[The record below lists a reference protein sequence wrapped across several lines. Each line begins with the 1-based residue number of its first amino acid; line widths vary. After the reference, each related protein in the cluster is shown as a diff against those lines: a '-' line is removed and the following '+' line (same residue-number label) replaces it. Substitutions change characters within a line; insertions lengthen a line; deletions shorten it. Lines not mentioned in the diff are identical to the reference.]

1 MGAEKLRVP
10 SDKLTKV
17 CDPGELGFETTATV
31 EPLKGTIGQERAIR
45 AIELALD
52 IDEPGFNLF
61 VSGIPGTGRNTAL
74 RSYVDAYS
82 LKKPCPHDWG
92 YVHNFDDP
100 SRPIAISLPCGTL
113 KGLCGDMDELI
124 ESCGREIPGA
134 FESDD
139 YAHRIEETMKGIQT
153 QRQEL
158 TAGVEKEAEAVG
170 FTVTSSQAGI
180 TPVPLKDGS
189 PMTGEDFNALTEE
202 QRADIRE
209 RGDTVQHS
217 ISHLMVELRRLNKT
231 ATEQARDVDK
241 EVVRFTLKPIIDEL
255 QEKYAVYSDVVAYL
269 EQVELDMV
277 EHLDLFKPAEE
288 SAPALPGLPTAS
300 RDDDPFDR
308 YRVNDLVDNT
318 NCDRGPIVVENSPT
332 YYNLFGRIDYK
343 ARMDTFNTDLT
354 MIKAGSVHRANGGF
368 LILQARDLLAS
379 PLSWETL
386 KRTLRSGEVRI
397 ENIGE
402 QYSPLPS
409 VTLRPEPIPVNVK
422 VIVVASPDVV
432 GMVQVLD
439 EDFRRLFKVRADF
452 DTMMERTPEN
462 MKKYAA
468 FVAARCSD
476 GELMPF
482 HKTAVARI
490 IDHSSRLV
498 EHQEK
503 LTTRFMDVADI
514 ITEASYWAG
523 QEDSDRVMGEHVT
536 RAIDEKRYRSSLTED
551 RMQELIEDGTIHIST
566 EGGATGQVN
575 GLAVLQIGDYSFGKP
590 SRITARVS
598 VGRGQVVNI
607 ERETKLSGRIH
618 DKGFMIL
625 TGYLQGKYG
634 GDKPLSLG
642 ASVGFEQSYSEVD
655 GDSASSTE
663 LYALLSELSGL
674 PISQSIAVTGSVNQA
689 GEVQAIGGATQ
700 KNRGLLRCLQ
710 GPWAQRRPR
719 RHDPQRQSEAPGAER
734 RGSTGRRGREV
745 LYICRIHHRR
755 GHRDTHGRA
764 GGRAGRQRRVP

>member
-1 MGAEKLRVP
+1 MG
-10 SDKLTKV
+10 
-17 CDPGELGFETTATV
+17 
-31 EPLKGTIGQERAIR
+31 
-45 AIELALD
+45 
-52 IDEPGFNLF
+52 
-61 VSGIPGTGRNTAL
+61 
-74 RSYVDAYS
+74 
-82 LKKPCPHDWG
+82 
-92 YVHNFDDP
+92 
-100 SRPIAISLPCGTL
+100 
-113 KGLCGDMDELI
+113 
-124 ESCGREIPGA
+124 
-134 FESDD
+134 
-139 YAHRIEETMKGIQT
+139 
-153 QRQEL
+153 
-158 TAGVEKEAEAVG
+158 
-170 FTVTSSQAGI
+170 
-180 TPVPLKDGS
+180 
-189 PMTGEDFNALTEE
+189 
-202 QRADIRE
+202 
-209 RGDTVQHS
+209 
-217 ISHLMVELRRLNKT
+217 
-231 ATEQARDVDK
+231 
-241 EVVRFTLKPIIDEL
+241 
-255 QEKYAVYSDVVAYL
+255 
-269 EQVELDMV
+269 
-277 EHLDLFKPAEE
+277 
-288 SAPALPGLPTAS
+288 
-300 RDDDPFDR
+300 
-308 YRVNDLVDNT
+308 
-318 NCDRGPIVVENSPT
+318 
-332 YYNLFGRIDYK
+332 
-343 ARMDTFNTDLT
+343 TFNTDLT

-386 KRTLRSGEVRI
+386 KRTLCSGEVRI

-607 ERETKLSGRIH
+607 ERETR
-618 DKGFMIL
+618 
-625 TGYLQGKYG
+625 YLQKVCKQSG
-634 GDKPLSLG
+634 GVP
-642 ASVGFEQSYSEVD
+642 SV
-655 GDSASSTE
+655 
-663 LYALLSELSGL
+663 
-674 PISQSIAVTGSVNQA
+674 
-689 GEVQAIGGATQ
+689 
-700 KNRGLLRCLQ
+700 
-710 GPWAQRRPR
+710 
-719 RHDPQRQSEAPGAER
+719 
-734 RGSTGRRGREV
+734 
-745 LYICRIHHRR
+745 
-755 GHRDTHGRA
+755 
-764 GGRAGRQRRVP
+764 